1 MAKTVLVINSGSS
14 SIKYQLVDLETGEG
28 IASGLVEKI
37 GEPVDGH
44 YKHEYNGE
52 KHELEEPIHDHEQGL
67 KRVLGFFDE
76 FGPKL
81 ADAGIVFCPASG
93 RPAPKLEEMFEG
105 IKNRLAFCPD
115 NGACVIYRGS
125 YIYKSNIDV
134 ELYQQVLNRASEDP
148 RAVPVLCCFD
158 EFYVL
163 ARDHQYHDEISV
175 YYNTINYVD
184 SFEGIDLE
192 SNKISIFFPG
202 YDAEPAFRETY
213 SPEFSDKLYVTNAGR
228 EWIDFMN
235 LGVDKG
241 AGVAHLC
248 EHLGIDIADAAAVG
262 DTYNDIPM
270 LERVGHSFIVD
281 NAEEHMNAH
290 AKWRIPSNNDGG
302 VLTLIDAI
310 LAAR

>member
-1 MAKTVLVINSGSS
+1 MAL
-14 SIKYQLVDLETGEG
+14 QCG
-28 IASGLVEKI
+28 IVGLPNVGKSTLFNCLSNAKAQAANFPFCTI
-37 GEPVDGH
+37 EPNVGVVAV
-44 YKHEYNGE
+44 
-52 KHELEEPIHDHEQGL
+52 P
-67 KRVLGFFDE
+67 DE
-76 FGPKL
+76 RLDKL

-125 YIYKSNIDV
+125 YIYKSTIDV
-134 ELYQQVLNRASEDP
+134 ELYQQVLSRASEDP

-184 SFEGIDLE
+184 SFDGIDFE
-192 SNKISIFFPG
+192 SNKISVFFPG

-281 NAEEHMNAH
+281 L
-290 AKWRIPSNNDGG
+290 S
-302 VLTLIDAI
+302 LIHI
-310 LAAR
+310 

>member
-1 MAKTVLVINSGSS
+1 MQTYESDTNIG
-14 SIKYQLVDLETGEG
+14 SIKILAVDMDKTLLT
-28 IASGLVEKI
+28 
-37 GEPVDGH
+37 D
-44 YKHEYNGE
+44 
-52 KHELEEPIHDHEQGL
+52 
-67 KRVLGFFDE
+67 KRVLPQGLDE
-76 FGPKL
+76 RLDKL

-93 RPAPKLEEMFEG
+93 RPAPKLEEMFES

-134 ELYQQVLNRASEDP
+134 ALYQQVLARASEDP
-148 RAVPVLCCFD
+148 RAVPVCAATTSSMCSP
-158 EFYVL
+158 
-163 ARDHQYHDEISV
+163 ATIS
-175 YYNTINYVD
+175 TTTRSACTTTRSTTSIA
-184 SFEGIDLE
+184 LRAL
-192 SNKISIFFPG
+192 ISSPTRFRSFFPA
-202 YDAEPAFRETY
+202 YDAEPAFREDY

-241 AGVAHLC
+241 SGVAHLC
-248 EHLGIDIADAAAVG
+248 DHLGIDIADAAAVG

>member
-1 MAKTVLVINSGSS
+1 MQTYESDANIGNIKILAADMDKTLLTDERVL
-14 SIKYQLVDLETGEG
+14 
-28 IASGLVEKI
+28 
-37 GEPVDGH
+37 P
-44 YKHEYNGE
+44 
-52 KHELEEPIHDHEQGL
+52 QGL
-67 KRVLGFFDE
+67 DE
-76 FGPKL
+76 RLDKL

-184 SFEGIDLE
+184 SFEGIDFE
-192 SNKISIFFPG
+192 SNKISVFFPG

-241 AGVAHLC
+241 AGVRTCANTWASISPTPPPWAIRTTTSHAGARRSQLYRGQCRGAHERAC
-248 EHLGIDIADAAAVG
+248 QMAHSEQQRRGRTDAHRRHLGGSLTWLAMPGRASRLIFARSGSWAS
-262 DTYNDIPM
+262 
-270 LERVGHSFIVD
+270 L
-281 NAEEHMNAH
+281 EEH
-290 AKWRIPSNNDGG
+290 I
-302 VLTLIDAI
+302 
-310 LAAR
+310 